1 MGRVPHDGH
10 RRDPAGRSAPATRAG
25 AGPDTSASKRTVEP
39 VAWIL
44 TACNPRS
51 VVLDPDVNAK
61 RHERMGR
68 DIAAL
73 GLIAY
78 TNLGY
83 DPADPT
89 WNEAGRTSP
98 REKSEGPA
106 TEPDCGTL
114 CHVSPV
120 SMPRMSIQMSSVSI
134 AMSPMS
140 I

>member
-1 MGRVPHDGH
+1 
-10 RRDPAGRSAPATRAG
+10 
-25 AGPDTSASKRTVEP
+25 
-39 VAWIL
+39 
-44 TACNPRS
+44 
-51 VVLDPDVNAK
+51 
-61 RHERMGR
+61 MGR

-98 REKSEGPA
+98 REKSAGPA
-106 TEPDCGTL
+106 TEPECGTL